1 MCKVKGKKYREQRRT
16 IRRIREFAFCGGR
29 CGLSTEQLTEV
40 MEITHIE
47 ALNLL
52 ELLSDRYNGS
62 ADRGLILLE
71 LAGTFQLAT
80 KKAHAEFLRK
90 LVEVPSNTVLS
101 QASLETLAIIAY
113 RQPVTRMEV
122 DEVRGVQT
130 DGPIRTLVAK
140 GLVTDKGRVDGAG
153 RAKLYVTT
161 SEFLDAFGLNSL
173 EDLPKLADPATDEP
187 DQNEM
192 DLFFDR
198 FNQSKEQEEE

>member
-1 MCKVKGKKYREQRRT
+1 MTREEQLGVL
-16 IRRIREFAFCGGR
+16 ESLLFAAGDA
-29 CGLSTEQLTEV
+29 GLSTEQLTGV

-52 ELLSDRYNGS
+52 ELLSERYNDNL
-62 ADRGLILLE
+62 DRGLILLE

-80 KKAHAEFLRK
+80 KKAHAEYLRK

-173 EDLPKLADPATDEP
+173 DDLPKLADPEAEEP
-187 DQNEM
+187 DQSEM

-198 FNQSKEQEEE
+198 FNQNKEQEEE

>member
-1 MCKVKGKKYREQRRT
+1 MNREEQLGVL
-16 IRRIREFAFCGGR
+16 ESLLFAAGDA
-29 CGLSTEQLTEV
+29 GLSTEQLTEV

-52 ELLSDRYNGS
+52 ELLSERYNES

-113 RQPVTRMEV
+113 CQPVTRMEV

>member
-1 MCKVKGKKYREQRRT
+1 MTREEQLGVL
-16 IRRIREFAFCGGR
+16 ESLLFAAGDA
-29 CGLSTEQLTEV
+29 GLSTEQLTGV

-52 ELLSDRYNGS
+52 ELLSERYNNNP
-62 ADRGLILLE
+62 DRGLILLE

-80 KKAHAEFLRK
+80 KKAHAEYLRK

-173 EDLPKLADPATDEP
+173 DDLPKLADPEAEEP
-187 DQNEM
+187 DQSEM

-198 FNQSKEQEEE
+198 FNQNKEQEEE

>member
-1 MCKVKGKKYREQRRT
+1 MPGFS
-16 IRRIREFAFCGGR
+16 IRQLIFGFLFRLYLAKIVSDVLDVLNRFFGVNAAFN
-29 CGLSTEQLTEV
+29 Q
-40 MEITHIE
+40 
-47 ALNLL
+47 
-52 ELLSDRYNGS
+52 D
-62 ADRGLILLE
+62 
-71 LAGTFQLAT
+71 QLAT

>member
-1 MCKVKGKKYREQRRT
+1 MTREEQLGVL
-16 IRRIREFAFCGGR
+16 ESLLFAAGDA
-29 CGLSTEQLTEV
+29 GLSTEQLTGV

-52 ELLSDRYNGS
+52 ELLSERYNDNP
-62 ADRGLILLE
+62 DRGLILLE

-80 KKAHAEFLRK
+80 KKAHAEYLRK

-140 GLVTDKGRVDGAG
+140 GLVTDKGRIDGAG

-173 EDLPKLADPATDEP
+173 DDLPKLADPEAEEP
-187 DQNEM
+187 DQSEM

-198 FNQSKEQEEE
+198 FNQNKEQEEE

>member
-1 MCKVKGKKYREQRRT
+1 MTREEQLGVL
-16 IRRIREFAFCGGR
+16 ESLLFAAGDA
-29 CGLSTEQLTEV
+29 GLSTEQLTGV

-52 ELLSDRYNGS
+52 ELLSERYNDNP
-62 ADRGLILLE
+62 DRGLILLE

-80 KKAHAEFLRK
+80 KKAHAEYLRK

-173 EDLPKLADPATDEP
+173 DDLPKLADPEAEEP
-187 DQNEM
+187 DQSEM

-198 FNQSKEQEEE
+198 FNQNKEQEEE

>member
-1 MCKVKGKKYREQRRT
+1 
-16 IRRIREFAFCGGR
+16 
-29 CGLSTEQLTEV
+29 
-40 MEITHIE
+40 
-47 ALNLL
+47 
-52 ELLSDRYNGS
+52 
-62 ADRGLILLE
+62 
-71 LAGTFQLAT
+71 
-80 KKAHAEFLRK
+80 
-90 LVEVPSNTVLS
+90 
-101 QASLETLAIIAY
+101 
-113 RQPVTRMEV
+113 MEV

>member
-1 MCKVKGKKYREQRRT
+1 MTREEQLGVL
-16 IRRIREFAFCGGR
+16 ESLLFAAGDA
-29 CGLSTEQLTEV
+29 GLSTEQLTGV

-52 ELLSDRYNGS
+52 ELLSERYNDNS
-62 ADRGLILLE
+62 DRGLILLE

-80 KKAHAEFLRK
+80 KKVHAEYLRK

-173 EDLPKLADPATDEP
+173 DDLPKLADPEAEEP
-187 DQNEM
+187 DQSEM

-198 FNQSKEQEEE
+198 FNQNKEQEEE